1 MIQINMKLKSPKDE
15 VVLYHANDG
24 VAHIKLNRPG
34 QINAFNVEMRDMLFQ
49 TLELYRDDSESK
61 VAIISGEG
69 ERGFCAGADL
79 TEFGTTPSQVIS
91 REVRWERD
99 LWGLFISLKKPII
112 AKLHGYVIGSG
123 IEIAALCDIRIAA
136 DTSVFRMPEVALGM
150 IPAAGGTQ
158 TLRNM
163 IGASKALEIIMT
175 NRMLH
180 ASEAFKI
187 RLVDRIVTEKNLD
200 SAVQNV
206 ARSLVKLNPKLLSSV
221 KESVINGLEF
231 NMDRGI
237 QYERRNFI

>member
-91 REVRWERD
+91 REVGGKGIYGD
-99 LWGLFISLKKPII
+99 FSFLLK
-112 AKLHGYVIGSG
+112 
-123 IEIAALCDIRIAA
+123 
-136 DTSVFRMPEVALGM
+136 
-150 IPAAGGTQ
+150 
-158 TLRNM
+158 
-163 IGASKALEIIMT
+163 
-175 NRMLH
+175 NR
-180 ASEAFKI
+180 S
-187 RLVDRIVTEKNLD
+187 
-200 SAVQNV
+200 
-206 ARSLVKLNPKLLSSV
+206 
-221 KESVINGLEF
+221 
-231 NMDRGI
+231 
-237 QYERRNFI
+237 